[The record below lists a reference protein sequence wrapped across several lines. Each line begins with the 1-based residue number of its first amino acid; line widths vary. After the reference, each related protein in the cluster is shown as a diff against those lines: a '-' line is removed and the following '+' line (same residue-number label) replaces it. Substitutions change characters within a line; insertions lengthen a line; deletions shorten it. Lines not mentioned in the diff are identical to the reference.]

1 MDLKKLNELLEY
13 VPQTG
18 TVFMRSNK
26 HRLIADADGFYTV
39 YDTET
44 KKRTKIKAD
53 RLCWS
58 LGNNKKLLKTQKIL
72 HKNLNYTDNRLQ
84 NLALTSSKV
93 FSKVQEA
100 VKNLGGG
107 LRLAPHHRDR
117 YDINIFYFSNKRL
130 VKEIYCDIIAAKRR
144 LLVLQLRYAKVL
156 TRYCYFD

>member
-1 MDLKKLNELLEY
+1 MDLKRLNQLLEY
-13 VPQTG
+13 VPHTG
-18 TVFMRSNK
+18 DLFTRANRHK
-26 HRLIADADGFYTV
+26 LIADADGFYTV
-39 YDTET
+39 YDAQT

-58 LGNNKKLLKTQKIL
+58 LGNNRKLSKAQKIL

-84 NLALTSSKV
+84 NLVLTSPRV

-100 VKNLGGG
+100 AKNLGGG
-107 LRLAPHHRDR
+107 LRLAPHHHDK

-130 VKEIYCDIIAAKRR
+130 VKEVYCDIIAAKRR